1 MSKPKN
7 SLTAE
12 DWLDEALK
20 VLAKEGVKAIAV
32 EPLAKRLGVTK
43 GSFYWHFKN
52 RDMLIAE
59 LLKFWEAIEQD
70 YIEDYFQR
78 FPDPIER
85 LKAILTTLVDD
96 DINKYV
102 FLALANGVTDP
113 TFGEA
118 YEKAVNRRLQ
128 LFEEIYLSMGIAK
141 SHANRQSFKIYC
153 QYFGLIKMAVDQPSE
168 EYTNEMYEFLK
179 NDLIQSAL

>member
-1 MSKPKN
+1 MSRPKT
-7 SLTAE
+7 SLKAE

-20 VLAKEGVKAIAV
+20 VLAKEGANAVAV

-52 RDMLIAE
+52 RDMLITE
-59 LLKFWEAIEQD
+59 LLKFWEVIEQD

-85 LKAILTTLVDD
+85 LKAILTILVDD

-102 FLALANGVTDP
+102 FLALANGVNDP
-113 TFGEA
+113 VFGGA
-118 YEKAVNRRLQ
+118 YQKAVSRRLQ
-128 LFEEIYLSMGIAK
+128 LFEEIYLSMGIVK
-141 SHANRQSFKIYC
+141 SHATHQALKIYC
-153 QYFGLIKMAVDQPSE
+153 QYFGLIKLSVDQPSE
-168 EYTNEMYEFLK
+168 SYTDEIHEFLK